1 MKRTMIVIALVI
13 ASNAIAEKPSD
24 DALNMYEI
32 GKRIYTVGADSCLS
46 CHGADGA
53 GTDRSDVDLRAP
65 GSWKSVIY
73 ENTLRSKD
81 LSLQRGSVTKAII
94 ALGAK
99 DWNEENFTIFR
110 AHWDDIAADEVELRQ
125 TAEPFDEE
133 MVGLNGPSRKAHENF
148 VRRGF
153 RKAGLPRPSSKQI
166 EDTMAAAVLTYV
178 TQEFSTNE

>member
-1 MKRTMIVIALVI
+1 M
-13 ASNAIAEKPSD
+13 
-24 DALNMYEI
+24 
-32 GKRIYTVGADSCLS
+32 
-46 CHGADGA
+46 
-53 GTDRSDVDLRAP
+53 
-65 GSWKSVIY
+65 IY

-110 AHWDDIAADEVELRQ
+110 AHWDDISADDVELRQ